1 MKEITLTFNGTSTKL
16 VSDNEEMFNLNKIHT
31 ASGEPERRKP
41 SFWYRSAEVKRM
53 VENLEVQ
60 NCTSKI
66 KSVRGRG
73 ITGTWGI
80 EQVVYAYASWISP
93 E

>member
-1 MKEITLTFNGTSTKL
+1 MVILGKMKK
-16 VSDNEEMFNLNKIHT
+16 
-31 ASGEPERRKP
+31 
-41 SFWYRSAEVKRM
+41 WCM

-66 KSVRGRG
+66 KPVRGCG

-80 EQVVYAYASWISP
+80 EQVVYAYASWIVVAALQRTIF
-93 E
+93 